1 MPRTFSGPHRED
13 RIEPRFA
20 FNEIAALYDRARP
33 GYPAAVFDD
42 IAAAAALAPGD
53 AVLDVGCGSG
63 QATIGFARRGLAV
76 TALDPGADLLAL
88 ARRRLAGFDN
98 VAFVRSMFE
107 TASLPLALFKAIASA
122 QAWHWVAP
130 DAGYAKAAE
139 LLAPA
144 GMLAV
149 CGNVPLGV
157 APPLDADLAEVYR
170 TALGAPLGPPP
181 ETWYTPG
188 GALPLLVARSGRF
201 EPAAHKSYVW
211 SQPHT
216 AKSFTDFL
224 RTRTDHRRLPEPARE
239 KLLTALADA
248 IEKHGGGME
257 LRFETHLHLAR
268 RKD

>member
-1 MPRTFSGPHRED
+1 
-13 RIEPRFA
+13 
-20 FNEIAALYDRARP
+20 
-33 GYPAAVFDD
+33 VFDD

-53 AVLDVGCGSG
+53 VVLDVGCGSG

-88 ARRRLAGFDN
+88 ARRRLAGFEN
-98 VAFVRSMFE
+98 VAFVRSTFE
-107 TASLPLALFKAIASA
+107 AASLPLASFKLIASA

-130 DAGYAKAAE
+130 DAGYANAAA
-139 LLAPA
+139 LLAPG

-149 CGNVPLGV
+149 FGNVPAGI
-157 APPLDADLAEVYR
+157 APPLNTELAEIYCTV
-170 TALGAPLGPPP
+170 LGTPP
-181 ETWYTPG
+181 EAWYTPN
-188 GALPLLVARSGRF
+188 GALPLLIARSGRF
-201 EPAAHKSYVW
+201 APAAHKSYVW

-224 RTRTDHRRLPEPARE
+224 RTRTDHRRLPEPVRE
-239 KLLTALADA
+239 TLLTAIADA
-248 IEKHGGGME
+248 IEKQGGQTE